1 MILTNLLTP
10 WSRVLLLKLTGFSVV
25 KKFPAFYGRFIIAF
39 SRAHHL
45 SLFRTR
51 SIQEKMLTGKKA
63 IRGRDS
69 VPGSLSLLQVTQEQI
84 WY

>member
-1 MILTNLLTP
+1 MILTNLLAP

-39 SRAHHL
+39 TRAHRL

-63 IRGRDS
+63 IRGRDP